1 MKGILPNFASSSP
14 REPQGSLSAGGPQ
27 PITTKR
33 AHPRSSQPCAPFT
46 GSPNLS
52 LAWLTNGTEP
62 QLMLGIM
69 AASGSPRESEIN
81 EDLAQGSPLTQ
92 VEIAVNI

>member
-1 MKGILPNFASSSP
+1 
-14 REPQGSLSAGGPQ
+14 
-27 PITTKR
+27 
-33 AHPRSSQPCAPFT
+33 
-46 GSPNLS
+46 
-52 LAWLTNGTEP
+52 
-62 QLMLGIM
+62 MLGIM